1 MSGIDQK
8 PPHDAAIPRF
18 SQPRHL
24 RWFALAALLGSITL
38 LASLG
43 LLALSG
49 HFITAT
55 AIAGGSVAS
64 AAVLR
69 SPSPSSRRTKR
80 TRRSSPP

>member
-55 AIAGGSVAS
+55 AIAGFG
-64 AAVLR
+64 
-69 SPSPSSRRTKR
+69 K
-80 TRRSSPP
+80 